1 MRAFNPNFKKTK
13 KRINQIIKDVRKHIK
28 VFSIED
34 IFKNQNGKTLAY
46 IKEIKEIDN
55 LAIVRLKGSIDS
67 RTIPIIRANL
77 GSDVERYLDKHI
89 LLDFE
94 GVTHIDSATLASLIQ
109 LLSDLKARNRKL
121 GIINMTLLLKN
132 YLSIA
137 RLKSVVCVYRD
148 EKSAV
153 KDLLQS

>member
-1 MRAFNPNFKKTK
+1 M
-13 KRINQIIKDVRKHIK
+13 KDVRKHIK
-28 VFSIED
+28 VSSVED
-34 IFKNQNGKTLAY
+34 IFKNQNGKTLEY
-46 IKEIKEIDN
+46 IKEIKEIDD

-67 RTIPIIRANL
+67 NTIPIIRTNL

-89 LLDFE
+89 LLDLKE
-94 GVTHIDSATLASLIQ
+94 VILIDSATIAALIQ
-109 LLSDLKARNRKL
+109 LLSELKVHNRKL
-121 GIINMTLLLKN
+121 GIINMTLLFKN

-137 RLKSVVCVYRD
+137 RLGSVVCVYKD

>member
-13 KRINQIIKDVRKHIK
+13 KRINQIIKNIRKHIK
-28 VFSIED
+28 VSTTED
-34 IFKNQNGKTLAY
+34 IFKNQNGKTLVY

-55 LAIVRLKGSIDS
+55 LAIVRLRGAIDS
-67 RTIPIIRANL
+67 RTIPIIRDNL

-89 LLDFE
+89 LLDLKE
-94 GVTHIDSATLASLIQ
+94 VILIDSATIAALIQ
-109 LLSDLKARNRKL
+109 LLSELKVHNRKL
-121 GIINMTLLLKN
+121 GIINMTLLFKN

-137 RLKSVVCVYRD
+137 RLGSVVCVYKD